1 MQINHVNYTNRNER
15 SPGEKMRFPEMR
27 GRFTERIK
35 ENPRNQHRELILGK
49 PVGLGGVGAILQN

>member
-1 MQINHVNYTNRNER
+1 
-15 SPGEKMRFPEMR
+15 MRFPEMR